1 MVMKIKNIFKKSSE
15 CKNTSKEKGSRKE
28 VNDPQGLLGINK
40 EPNYNNFLALFTVD
54 NSPWDFYDKVGINI
68 ENDGFYFLHNKV
80 VNVGGA
86 YGGNNTYK
94 PIKNT
99 EEYFSYIEKA
109 FKNEKISLEEK
120 ENLKLVTKENYRSMI
135 NKEIYDKKVEALQKD
150 AQQKEKKKL
159 KILKDKFIQRD
170 NKIKFHKHSLK
181 SYKMYDFTGF
191 KYNAY
196 SLNNGE
202 CLYLRKIGDKYR
214 MLYIYSR
221 YSIVDDFV
229 KNEDKID
236 ELLNNSDFADNDYV
250 KMIDR
255 DLSEDECS
263 YIMTEIYNRFA
274 GDVLKTKYDFE
285 DHIGC
290 YGNFK
295 FNIAFKN
302 KEDVKVTGNDYL
314 QCRIIYDFISLMEK
328 IELKE
333 YTFL

>member
-1 MVMKIKNIFKKSSE
+1 M
-15 CKNTSKEKGSRKE
+15 R
-28 VNDPQGLLGINK
+28 
-40 EPNYNNFLALFTVD
+40 
-54 NSPWDFYDKVGINI
+54 
-68 ENDGFYFLHNKV
+68 
-80 VNVGGA
+80 
-86 YGGNNTYK
+86 
-94 PIKNT
+94 
-99 EEYFSYIEKA
+99 
-109 FKNEKISLEEK
+109 
-120 ENLKLVTKENYRSMI
+120 
-135 NKEIYDKKVEALQKD
+135 
-150 AQQKEKKKL
+150 
-159 KILKDKFIQRD
+159 
-170 NKIKFHKHSLK
+170 
-181 SYKMYDFTGF
+181 DFTGF

-274 GDVLKTKYDFE
+274 GDVLETKYDFE

-295 FNIAFKN
+295 FNISFKN
-302 KEDVKVTGNDYL
+302 KYDVKVTGNDYL
-314 QCRIIYDFISLMEK
+314 QCRLIYDFISAMEK

-333 YTFL
+333 YTVQ